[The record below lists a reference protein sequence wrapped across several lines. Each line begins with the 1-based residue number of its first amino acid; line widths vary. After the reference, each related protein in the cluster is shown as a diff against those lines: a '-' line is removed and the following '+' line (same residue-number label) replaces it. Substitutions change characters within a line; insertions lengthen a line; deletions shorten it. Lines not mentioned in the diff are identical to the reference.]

1 MNFAF
6 RPASSFAHDSSELF
20 MTGASVLLVES
31 DKASAPSFGPA
42 LEKRGY
48 NLTIAHSGADAFAKA
63 NGCSP
68 EVIVV
73 DAASLKT
80 SGTRMCRDLRKSLEH
95 VRILLVVDKKTAV
108 DENNGAD
115 LTLHHPFT
123 PRKLL
128 NGVNRLLPASD
139 GASVQVG
146 PIKLNL
152 AQRKVK
158 CGSREERLTPKQSR
172 LLEVLMRHAGEL
184 VLRKTLIKQVW
195 DTDYTGDTRTL
206 DVHISWLRSVIEP
219 NPLKPRYLKTLRG
232 QGYRL
237 DAGTEEK

>member
-1 MNFAF
+1 
-6 RPASSFAHDSSELF
+6 
-20 MTGASVLLVES
+20 MTSANVLLVES
-31 DKASAPSFGPA
+31 DKASAPSFAPA

-48 NLTIAHSGADAFAKA
+48 DLTVAHSTTEAISKV
-63 NGCSP
+63 NGSAP
-68 EVIVV
+68 EVVV
-73 DAASLKT
+73 IDAASLKM
-80 SGTRMCRDLRKSLEH
+80 SGARMCRDLRKAMSH
-95 VRILLVVDKKTAV
+95 VRILLVVDKRTPL

-115 LTLHHPFT
+115 LTLQHPFT

-128 NGVNRLLPASD
+128 NGVNRLMPAGD
-139 GASVQVG
+139 GASLQVG

-158 CGSREERLTPKQSR
+158 CGAREERLTPKQSK
-172 LLEVLMRHAGEL
+172 LLEVLMRHAGE
-184 VLRKTLIKQVW
+184 VVSRKMLIKQVW

-206 DVHISWLRSVIEP
+206 DVHISWLRSVVEP

-237 DAGTEEK
+237 DGDEK

>member
-1 MNFAF
+1 
-6 RPASSFAHDSSELF
+6 
-20 MTGASVLLVES
+20 MTGATVLLVES
-31 DKASAPSFGPA
+31 DKASAPSFAPA

-48 NLTIAHSGADAFAKA
+48 DLTVAHSTADALSKI
-63 NGCSP
+63 NGSLP
-68 EVIVV
+68 EVVV
-73 DAASLKT
+73 IDAASLKM
-80 SGTRMCRDLRKSLEH
+80 SGTRMCRDLRKAMSH
-95 VRILLVVDKKTAV
+95 IRILLVVDRRTPL

-115 LTLHHPFT
+115 LTLQHPFT

-128 NGVNRLLPASD
+128 NGVNRLMPAGD
-139 GASVQVG
+139 GASLQVG

-158 CGSREERLTPKQSR
+158 CGPREERLTPKQAK
-172 LLEVLMRHAGEL
+172 LLEVLMRHAGE
-184 VLRKTLIKQVW
+184 VVSRKMLIKQVW

-237 DAGTEEK
+237 DGDEK

>member
-1 MNFAF
+1 
-6 RPASSFAHDSSELF
+6 
-20 MTGASVLLVES
+20 MTSAIVLLLES
-31 DKASAPSFGPA
+31 DKASAPSFAPA

-48 NLTIAHSGADAFAKA
+48 NLTIVHSATDAAA
-63 NGCSP
+63 EINGTVP
-68 EVIVV
+68 GVIVV

-80 SGTRMCRDLRKSLEH
+80 SGTRMCRDLRKALTYA
-95 VRILLVVDKKTAV
+95 RILLVVDRKTLV

-115 LTLHHPFT
+115 LTLQLPFT

-128 NGVNRLLPASD
+128 NGVNRLMPAGE
-139 GASVQVG
+139 GASLQVG

-158 CGSREERLTPKQSR
+158 CGSREERLTPKQSK
-172 LLEVLMRHAGEL
+172 LLEVLMRHAGE
-184 VLRKTLIKQVW
+184 VVTRKMLIKQVW

-206 DVHISWLRSVIEP
+206 DVHVSWLRSVIEP
-219 NPLKPRYLKTLRG
+219 NPVKPRYLKTLRG

-237 DAGTEEK
+237 DAGPE

>member
-1 MNFAF
+1 
-6 RPASSFAHDSSELF
+6 

-31 DKASAPSFGPA
+31 DKASAPSFAPA

-48 NLTIAHSGADAFAKA
+48 NLTIAHSGADALAKA
-63 NGCSP
+63 NGYSP
-68 EVIVV
+68 DVIVV

-80 SGTRMCRDLRKSLEH
+80 SGTRMCRDLRKSLER

-115 LTLHHPFT
+115 LTLQHPFT

-139 GASVQVG
+139 GASMQVG
-146 PIKLNL
+146 PLKLNL

-172 LLEVLMRHAGEL
+172 LLEVLMRHAGEV

>member
-1 MNFAF
+1 
-6 RPASSFAHDSSELF
+6 
-20 MTGASVLLVES
+20 MTGAPVLLVES
-31 DKASAPSFGPA
+31 DKASAPSYASA

-48 NLTIAHSGADAFAKA
+48 TLSVAHTTGEALNQV
-63 NGCSP
+63 NGSLP
-68 EVIVV
+68 AVIVV

-80 SGTRMCRDLRKSLEH
+80 SGARMCRELRRALAH
-95 VRILLVVDKKTAV
+95 IRILLVVDKKAVV

-115 LTLHHPFT
+115 LTLQHPFT

-128 NGVNRLLPASD
+128 NGVNRLLPAGD
-139 GASVQVG
+139 GASLQIG
-146 PIKLNL
+146 PLKLNL

-158 CGSREERLTPKQSR
+158 CGAREERLTPKQAK
-172 LLEVLMRHAGEL
+172 LLEVLMRHAGE
-184 VLRKTLIKQVW
+184 VVTRKMLIKQVW

-206 DVHISWLRSVIEP
+206 DVHVSWLRSVIEP

-237 DAGTEEK
+237 DAGDEK

>member
-1 MNFAF
+1 
-6 RPASSFAHDSSELF
+6 
-20 MTGASVLLVES
+20 MTSATVLLVES
-31 DKASAPSFGPA
+31 DKASAPSFAPA

-48 NLTIAHSGADAFAKA
+48 SLTIVHSAGDAVAKV
-63 NGCSP
+63 NGTCP
-68 EVIVV
+68 DVIIV

-80 SGTRMCRDLRKSLEH
+80 SGARMCRELRRSLEH
-95 VRILLVVDKKTAV
+95 VRILLVVDKKIIM
-108 DENNGAD
+108 DDNNEAD
-115 LTLHHPFT
+115 LILQHPFT

-128 NGVNRLLPASD
+128 NGVNRLMPAGE
-139 GASVQVG
+139 GASLQVG

-158 CGSREERLTPKQSR
+158 CGAREERLTPKQSK
-172 LLEVLMRHAGEL
+172 LLEVLMRHPGE
-184 VLRKTLIKQVW
+184 VVSRKTLIKQVW

-206 DVHISWLRSVIEP
+206 DVHVSWLRLLIEP

-237 DAGTEEK
+237 DAAAEEK

>member
-1 MNFAF
+1 
-6 RPASSFAHDSSELF
+6 
-20 MTGASVLLVES
+20 MTGVTVLLVES
-31 DKASAPSFGPA
+31 EKASAPSYAPA

-48 NLTIAHSGADAFAKA
+48 NLTVAHSAADAIAQA
-63 NGCSP
+63 NGSEP
-68 EVIVV
+68 AVAVV

-80 SGTRMCRDLRKSLEH
+80 SGARMCRELRRSLDPI
-95 VRILLVVDKKTAV
+95 RILLIIDKKTSLDA
-108 DENNGAD
+108 NNGAD
-115 LTLHHPFT
+115 LVLQHPFT

-128 NGVNRLLPASD
+128 NGVNRLMPAGD
-139 GASVQVG
+139 GASLQVG

-158 CGSREERLTPKQSR
+158 CGAREERLTPKQSK
-172 LLEVLMRHAGEL
+172 LLEVLMRHAGEI
-184 VLRKTLIKQVW
+184 VTRKALIKQVW

-219 NPLKPRYLKTLRG
+219 NPLQPRYLQTLRG

-237 DAGTEEK
+237 ESPDDK

>member
-1 MNFAF
+1 
-6 RPASSFAHDSSELF
+6 
-20 MTGASVLLVES
+20 MTGATVLLVES
-31 DKASAPSFGPA
+31 DKASAPSFAPA

-48 NLTIAHSGADAFAKA
+48 NLTVAHSTADALSKV
-63 NGCSP
+63 NGSLP
-68 EVIVV
+68 EVVVV

-80 SGTRMCRDLRKSLEH
+80 SGTRMCRDLRKTMSD
-95 VRILLVVDKKTAV
+95 VRILLVVDKRTQL

-115 LTLHHPFT
+115 LTLQHPFT

-128 NGVNRLLPASD
+128 NGVNRLMPAGE
-139 GASVQVG
+139 GASLQVG

-158 CGSREERLTPKQSR
+158 CGSREERLTPKQSK
-172 LLEVLMRHAGEL
+172 LLEVLMRHAGE
-184 VLRKTLIKQVW
+184 VVSRKTLIKQVW

-206 DVHISWLRSVIEP
+206 DVHVSWLRSVIEA

-237 DAGTEEK
+237 DAGDEK

>member
-1 MNFAF
+1 
-6 RPASSFAHDSSELF
+6 
-20 MTGASVLLVES
+20 MTGATVLLVES
-31 DKASAPSFGPA
+31 DKASAPSFASA

-48 NLTIAHSGADAFAKA
+48 DLTVAHSTADAVAQV
-63 NGCSP
+63 NGSAP
-68 EVIVV
+68 DVIVV

-80 SGTRMCRDLRKSLEH
+80 SGTRMCRELRKALDAA
-95 VRILLVVDKKTAV
+95 RILLVIDKKIAI

-115 LTLHHPFT
+115 LTLQHPFT

-128 NGVNRLLPASD
+128 NGVNRLLPASE
-139 GASVQVG
+139 GAALQVG

-152 AQRKVK
+152 AQRKVR
-158 CGSREERLTPKQSR
+158 CGAREERLTPKQSK
-172 LLEVLMRHAGEL
+172 LLEVLMRHSGE
-184 VLRKTLIKQVW
+184 VVSRKTLIKQVW

-206 DVHISWLRSVIEP
+206 DVHVSWLRSVIEP

-237 DAGTEEK
+237 DAGMLEEK

>member
-1 MNFAF
+1 
-6 RPASSFAHDSSELF
+6 
-20 MTGASVLLVES
+20 MTGATVLLVES
-31 DKASAPSFGPA
+31 DKASAPSFAPA

-48 NLTIAHSGADAFAKA
+48 NLTVAHSTADALNKV
-63 NGCSP
+63 NGSLP
-68 EVIVV
+68 EVVVV

-80 SGTRMCRDLRKSLEH
+80 SGTRMCRDLRKTMSD
-95 VRILLVVDKKTAV
+95 VRILLVVDKRTQL

-115 LTLHHPFT
+115 LTLQHPFT

-128 NGVNRLLPASD
+128 NGVNRLMPAGE
-139 GASVQVG
+139 GASLQVG

-158 CGSREERLTPKQSR
+158 CGSREERLTPKQSK
-172 LLEVLMRHAGEL
+172 LLEVLMRHAGE
-184 VLRKTLIKQVW
+184 VVSRKTLIKQVW

-206 DVHISWLRSVIEP
+206 DVHVSWLRSVIEA

-237 DAGTEEK
+237 DAGDEK

>member
-1 MNFAF
+1 
-6 RPASSFAHDSSELF
+6 
-20 MTGASVLLVES
+20 MTGATVLLVES
-31 DKASAPSFGPA
+31 DKASAPSFAPA

-48 NLTIAHSGADAFAKA
+48 NLTVAHSTADALSKV
-63 NGCSP
+63 NGSLP
-68 EVIVV
+68 EVVVV

-80 SGTRMCRDLRKSLEH
+80 SGTRMCRDLRKTMSD
-95 VRILLVVDKKTAV
+95 VRILLVVDKRTQL

-115 LTLHHPFT
+115 LTLQHPFT

-128 NGVNRLLPASD
+128 NGVNRLMPAGD
-139 GASVQVG
+139 GAALQVG

-158 CGSREERLTPKQSR
+158 CGAREERLTPKQSK
-172 LLEVLMRHAGEL
+172 LLEVLMRHAGE
-184 VLRKTLIKQVW
+184 VVSRKTLIKQVW

-206 DVHISWLRSVIEP
+206 DVHISWLRSVIEA

-237 DAGTEEK
+237 DAADDK